1 MHILVISSFAVVMTL
16 MRYRIN
22 SCLSDQGVEDVSAS
36 HHLHGTADVQQKAA
50 EGRAWA
56 MSVGPSMQG
65 RLVTS
70 LLKLLSCE
78 IPFGDRAIGPLGY
91 SPSTPRFQTLVQGL
105 CLLATSTLVWE
116 HTSGR
121 DMHSLEVPAMHHAT
135 ASLPLA
141 WMQEQRREI
150 ECAWSFCYKS
160 FSLLIGPAFLK
171 LLRGESIVGSVITGQ

>member
-1 MHILVISSFAVVMTL
+1 M
-16 MRYRIN
+16 
-22 SCLSDQGVEDVSAS
+22 SAS
-36 HHLHGTADVQQKAA
+36 HHLHGTADVQQEDA

-65 RLVTS
+65 RLVSS
-70 LLKLLSCE
+70 LLTLLSCE
-78 IPFGDRAIGPLGY
+78 IPLGERAIGPLGY

-116 HTSGR
+116 RSSGR
-121 DMHSLEVPAMHHAT
+121 DMHSHEVPAGHHAA
-135 ASLPLA
+135 ASLPLPLPLA
-141 WMQEQRREI
+141 WMQEQRRER

-171 LLRGESIVGSVITGQ
+171 LLRGESIVGSVITGQCPDTNHHS